1 MAAMSRWRPLS
12 SLIAAV
18 IGLLSVPAH
27 AGSGGNLRIA
37 VAANFAPTL
46 EQLAEAFRRET
57 PAAIP
62 VTLVPGSTGKHY
74 AQIRHGAPFDAFFA
88 ADAAR
93 PERLEREGRIVPGS
107 RFTYALGCLVLW
119 SPDPD
124 RVDADGRVL
133 AGDGFRRLAIANP
146 RLAPYG
152 RAAREVLEGLDL
164 WARLQPRLVRGE
176 NIAQAFQYVASGN
189 AELGFVAC
197 SQVIGRAGS
206 RWPPDPA
213 RHAPIV
219 QQAVL
224 LRDSPA
230 ARAFL
235 DFVRSPAARARI
247 RAAGYGLP

>member
-1 MAAMSRWRPLS
+1 MAAMSRWRLLFP
-12 SLIAAV
+12 LIAVA
-18 IGLLSVPAH
+18 IGLLSAPAH

-46 EQLAEAFRRET
+46 EQLAEDFRRQR
-57 PAAIP
+57 PLA

-93 PERLEREGRIVPGS
+93 PERLEQEGRIVPGS
-107 RFTYALGCLVLW
+107 RFTYALGCLALW

-124 RVDADGRVL
+124 RIDADGRVL

-152 RAAREVLEGLDL
+152 RAAREVLEGLGL
-164 WARLQPRLVRGE
+164 WSRLQPRLVRGE

-189 AELGFVAC
+189 AELGFVAR
-197 SQVIGRAGS
+197 SQVVDRPGS
-206 RWPPDPA
+206 RWLPA
-213 RHAPIV
+213 PVSHAPIV

-224 LRDSPA
+224 LRDSEA
-230 ARAFL
+230 GRAFL

>member
-1 MAAMSRWRPLS
+1 MAVMPPFPALV
-12 SLIAAV
+12 AAA
-18 IGLLSVPAH
+18 IWLLSAPAG
-27 AGSGGNLRIA
+27 ADSGLRIA

-46 EQLAEAFRRET
+46 ERLAAEFRGEM
-57 PAAIP
+57 PVAI
-62 VTLVPGSTGKHY
+62 TLVPGSTGKHY

-107 RFTYALGCLVLW
+107 RFTYALGCLALW

-124 RVDADGRVL
+124 RVDAAGRVL
-133 AGDGFRRLAIANP
+133 SGEGFRRLAIANP

-152 RAAREVLEGLDL
+152 RAAREVLEGLGL
-164 WARLQPRLVRGE
+164 WTGLQPRLVRGE
-176 NIAQAFQYVASGN
+176 NIAQAFQYVASGG

-197 SQVIGRAGS
+197 SQVIDREGS
-206 RWPPDPA
+206 RWLPDPA
-213 RHAPIV
+213 AHAPIV

-224 LRDSPA
+224 LRDSRA

-235 DFVRSPAARARI
+235 DFVRGPAARARI
-247 RAAGYGLP
+247 RASGYGLP